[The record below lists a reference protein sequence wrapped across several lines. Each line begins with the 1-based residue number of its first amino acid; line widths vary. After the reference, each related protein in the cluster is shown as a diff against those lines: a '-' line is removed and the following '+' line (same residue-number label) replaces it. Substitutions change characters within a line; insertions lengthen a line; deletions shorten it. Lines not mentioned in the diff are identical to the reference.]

1 MEKPDPKLDLTTLK
15 NILRLEEKRGFDNK
29 AVAGGLDLFIEHWRG
44 DLISAFPRSPIA
56 KRLLAQLYSSLTPR
70 TRQEWAR
77 QWLEHFPNKPVKP
90 TSKRTKSQQTSAKTK
105 ESSSRTS
112 SPEETPISSLRR
124 VDIKTAQKL
133 ARLDV
138 ESVKD
143 LLYLFPRRHLDYTR
157 RAKISELIPGEHFTL
172 EVTVWEARV
181 VSLGKSGRLK
191 ATEALVGDE
200 TGNIKVIWFGQ
211 SYLARQFPTGSKII
225 LSGKLDFFNRDRLME
240 SPNYEII
247 SHSSPLIHTGRL
259 VPVYPLTEGLT
270 ARNMRRIVWQAVD
283 GWSSSIKEFLPK
295 TLLKRTRLNPLTKSI
310 RQAHFPDNPH
320 SFEQARRRLAFNELL
335 LLQLAVHMQRKDWQ
349 QSGTAIAINDKNQ
362 LVSMFLKRLP
372 FDLTPAQQRCVGEI
386 LTDMKTRTIPMSR
399 LLQGEVGS
407 GKTVVALAAL
417 LASVSDGYQGTI
429 MVPTE
434 ILAEQHFATSIKLL
448 SDAPKLEHQD
458 NLIKTKISPHSS
470 PISIGLITGST
481 KKSTRKKL
489 QDLAN
494 SGSLDIIIGTQ
505 SLIQDTINV
514 PNLALAIVDEQQR
527 FGVMQRSEL
536 RAKGMTTPHLLVMSA
551 TPIPRTLALTLFGD
565 LDISTIDELPPG
577 RQEVLTKWVPHG
589 KRDAA
594 HGFIRDQINSGRQ
607 AFIIFPLVEE
617 SETIE
622 SGAAIEGFE
631 HLKAEIFPDLCLGLL
646 HGRMK
651 AKEKEAVMNLFQ
663 QGKIDILISTP
674 VVEVG
679 IDIPNATVM
688 LIETADRFGLSQL
701 HQFRGRVGRGIH
713 KSYCLL
719 LSDNPSTNARERLAA
734 METIHDGF
742 KLAEVDL
749 GLRGPGDLFGTRQ
762 SGLPN
767 LRLARLTDQDLLVL
781 AREEA
786 SNILAK
792 DPALTNETN
801 FLLAKEV
808 FRFKGDLTGAVG

>member
-1 MEKPDPKLDLTTLK
+1 
-15 NILRLEEKRGFDNK
+15 
-29 AVAGGLDLFIEHWRG
+29 
-44 DLISAFPRSPIA
+44 
-56 KRLLAQLYSSLTPR
+56 
-70 TRQEWAR
+70 
-77 QWLEHFPNKPVKP
+77 
-90 TSKRTKSQQTSAKTK
+90 
-105 ESSSRTS
+105 
-112 SPEETPISSLRR
+112 
-124 VDIKTAQKL
+124 
-133 ARLDV
+133 
-138 ESVKD
+138 
-143 LLYLFPRRHLDYTR
+143 
-157 RAKISELIPGEHFTL
+157 
-172 EVTVWEARV
+172 
-181 VSLGKSGRLK
+181 
-191 ATEALVGDE
+191 
-200 TGNIKVIWFGQ
+200 
-211 SYLARQFPTGSKII
+211 
-225 LSGKLDFFNRDRLME
+225 
-240 SPNYEII
+240 
-247 SHSSPLIHTGRL
+247 
-259 VPVYPLTEGLT
+259 
-270 ARNMRRIVWQAVD
+270 
-283 GWSSSIKEFLPK
+283 
-295 TLLKRTRLNPLTKSI
+295 
-310 RQAHFPDNPH
+310 
-320 SFEQARRRLAFNELL
+320 
-335 LLQLAVHMQRKDWQ
+335 
-349 QSGTAIAINDKNQ
+349 
-362 LVSMFLKRLP
+362 
-372 FDLTPAQQRCVGEI
+372 
-386 LTDMKTRTIPMSR
+386 
-399 LLQGEVGS
+399 
-407 GKTVVALAAL
+407 
-417 LASVSDGYQGTI
+417 

-434 ILAEQHFATSIKLL
+434 LLAEQHFATSIKLL
-448 SDAPKLEHQD
+448 SNAPELEHQD
-458 NLIKTKISPHSS
+458 NLIKTKISPDSI

-481 KKSTRKKL
+481 KKSIRTKL

-536 RAKGMTTPHLLVMSA
+536 RAKGMTTPHLLAMSA

-622 SGAAIEGFE
+622 SGSAIEGFD
-631 HLKAEIFPDLCLGLL
+631 HLQGKIFPDLCLGLL

-651 AKEKEAVMNLFQ
+651 AKEKESVMNLFQ
-663 QGKIDILISTP
+663 QGKIDILVSTP

-719 LSDNPSTNARERLAA
+719 LSDNPSTNARERLSA
-734 METIHDGF
+734 METVHDGF

-767 LRLARLTDQDLLVL
+767 LRLARLTDQDLLIL

-786 SNILAK
+786 STILAT
-792 DPALTNETN
+792 DPTLTNETN
-801 FLLAKEV
+801 SLLSKEV
-808 FRFKGDLTGAVG
+808 HRFKGDLTGAVG

>member
-1 MEKPDPKLDLTTLK
+1 MEKPGLKLDLTTLK
-15 NILRLEEKRGFDNK
+15 NILGLEEKRGFDNK
-29 AVAGGLDLFIEHWRG
+29 AVTGGLDLFIEHWRE

-56 KRLLAQLYSSLTPR
+56 KRLLAQSYSSLTPR
-70 TRQEWAR
+70 NRREWTR
-77 QWLEHFPNKPVKP
+77 QWLEHFPNKPGKP
-90 TSKRTKSQQTSAKTK
+90 TRKPTKLQLASNKTK
-105 ESSSRTS
+105 ERSSKTC
-112 SPEETPISSLRR
+112 SPEETPISSVQR

-133 ARLDV
+133 ARLNV

-157 RAKISELIPGEHFTL
+157 RSKISELIPGDHSTV

-211 SYLARQFPTGSKII
+211 KYLARQFPTGSKII
-225 LSGKLDFFNRDRLME
+225 LSGKLDFFNKDRIME

-247 SHSSPLIHTGRL
+247 SPSSPLIHTGRL
-259 VPVYPLTEGLT
+259 VPIYPLTEGLT
-270 ARNMRRIVWQAVD
+270 ARNMRRIIWQALES
-283 GWSSSIKEFLPK
+283 WASSIKEFLPK
-295 TLLKRTRLNPLTKSI
+295 DLLKRTKLNPLTESI
-310 RQAHFPDNPH
+310 RQAHFPDNLH
-320 SFEQARRRLAFNELL
+320 LFEQARRRLAFNELL
-335 LLQLAVHMQRKDWQ
+335 VLQLAVHMQRKDWQ
-349 QSGTAIAINDKNQ
+349 QSGNAIPITDKKR
-362 LVSMFLKRLP
+362 LVPMFLKKLP
-372 FDLTPAQQRCVGEI
+372 FNLTPSQQRCLEEI
-386 LTDMKTRTIPMSR
+386 LTDMKTKTIPMSR

-417 LASVSDGYQGTI
+417 LASVSDGYQGTM
-429 MVPTE
+429 MVPTG
-434 ILAEQHFATSIKLL
+434 ILAEQHFATTLKLL
-448 SDAPKLEHQD
+448 SDAPELEHQD
-458 NLIKTKISPHSS
+458 NLIITRISPDSI

-481 KKSTRKKL
+481 KKSARTKL
-489 QDLAN
+489 QNLAN
-494 SGSLDIIIGTQ
+494 SGSLNIIIGTQ

-536 RAKGMTTPHLLVMSA
+536 RAKGTTTPHLLVMSA

-577 RQEVLTKWVPHG
+577 RQKVLTKWVPPG

-594 HGFIRDQINSGRQ
+594 HSFIRDQINSGRQ

-617 SETIE
+617 SDTIE
-622 SGAAIEGFE
+622 SGSAIEGFN
-631 HLKAEIFPDLCLGLL
+631 HLQTETFPDLSLGLL

-651 AKEKEAVMNLFQ
+651 AKEKEDVMNLFQ
-663 QGKIDILISTP
+663 EGKIDVLISTP

-719 LSDNPSTNARERLAA
+719 LSDNPSTNARERLSAI
-734 METIHDGF
+734 ETVHDGF

-749 GLRGPGDLFGTRQ
+749 RLRGPGDLFGTRQ

-767 LRLARLTDQDLLVL
+767 LQLAQLTDQDILAL

-786 SNILAK
+786 SNILTK
-792 DPALTNETN
+792 DPTLTNKTH
-801 FLLAKEV
+801 LLLSREV
-808 FRFKGDLTGAVG
+808 QRFRGDLTGVVG

>member
-1 MEKPDPKLDLTTLK
+1 MENPAHKLDLTTLK
-15 NILRLEEKRGFDNK
+15 NILNLEEKRGFDNK
-29 AVAGGLDLFIEHWRG
+29 AVAGGLDLFIEHWRK
-44 DLISAFPRSPIA
+44 DLRSAFPRSPIA
-56 KRLLAQLYSSLTPR
+56 KRLLEQTYSSLTPSSR
-70 TRQEWAR
+70 REWTHR
-77 QWLEHFPNKPVKP
+77 WLEHFPNKQVKSNTKRAQP
-90 TSKRTKSQQTSAKTK
+90 KQTSTRTKKPI
-105 ESSSRTS
+105 SRTA
-112 SPEETPISSLRR
+112 SPEKTPISSLRR
-124 VDIKTAQKL
+124 VDIKTAQKF

-143 LLYLFPRRHLDYTR
+143 LLYLFPRRHLDYSRHT
-157 RAKISELIPGEHFTL
+157 KISELIPGEHSTV

-200 TGNIKVIWFGQ
+200 TGNIKIMWFGQ
-211 SYLARQFPTGSKII
+211 SYLAKQFPTGSKII

-240 SPNYEII
+240 SPNYEIL

-259 VPVYPLTEGLT
+259 VPIYPLTEGLT
-270 ARNMRRIVWQAVD
+270 ARNMRRIVWQALD
-283 GWSSSIKEFLPK
+283 EWSSSIKEFLPK
-295 TLLKRTRLNPLTKSI
+295 DLLKRTGLNTLTESI
-310 RQAHFPDNPH
+310 RQAHFPDSAH

-349 QSGTAIAINDKNQ
+349 QSGQSIPINDEKEF
-362 LVSMFLKRLP
+362 VSPFLKRLP
-372 FDLTPAQQRCVGEI
+372 FDLTPAQQRCVKEI
-386 LTDMKTRTIPMSR
+386 LTDMKKRTIPMSR

-417 LASVSDGYQGTI
+417 LACVSDGYQGTI

-434 ILAEQHFATSIKLL
+434 ILAEQHFATSLKLL
-448 SDAPKLEHQD
+448 SDTPKLEHHD
-458 NLIKTKISPHSS
+458 NLIKTQISSDSS

-481 KKSTRKKL
+481 KKSTRTKL

-536 RAKGMTTPHLLVMSA
+536 RAKGITTPHLLVMSA

-594 HGFIRDQINSGRQ
+594 HGFIRNQIDSGRQ

-617 SETIE
+617 SDTIE
-622 SGAAIEGFE
+622 SGAAIEGFD
-631 HLKAEIFPDLCLGLL
+631 HLQSNIFPDLNLGLL
-646 HGRMK
+646 HGRMR
-651 AKEKEAVMNLFQ
+651 AKEKEDVMNLFK
-663 QGKIDILISTP
+663 QGEIDILISTP

-734 METIHDGF
+734 METVHDGF
-742 KLAEVDL
+742 KLAEIDL
-749 GLRGPGDLFGTRQ
+749 QLRGPGDLFGTRQ

-786 SNILAK
+786 SNILAT
-792 DPALTNETN
+792 DPLLMDKTNV
-801 FLLAKEV
+801 LLSKEV
-808 FRFKGDLTGAVG
+808 QRFKGDLKGAIG

>member
-1 MEKPDPKLDLTTLK
+1 MEKPADKLDLTTLRK
-15 NILRLEEKRGFDNK
+15 ILNLEEKRGFDNK
-29 AVAGGLDLFIEHWRG
+29 AVAGGLDLFIEHWRK

-56 KRLLAQLYSSLTPR
+56 KRLLTENYSSLTLR
-70 TRQEWAR
+70 SRREWTRR
-77 QWLEHFPNKPVKP
+77 WLEHFPNKQVKHNKKP
-90 TSKRTKSQQTSAKTK
+90 TSHQQTSTKTK
-105 ESSSRTS
+105 KPISRTT
-112 SPEETPISSLRR
+112 SPEGTPISSLRR

-133 ARLDV
+133 ARLNV

-143 LLYLFPRRHLDYTR
+143 LLYLFPRRHLDYSR
-157 RAKISELIPGEHFTL
+157 RTKISELIPGEHATV

-181 VSLGKSGRLK
+181 ISLGKSGRLK

-211 SYLARQFPTGSKII
+211 SYLAKQFPTGSKII

-240 SPNYEII
+240 SPNYEIL

-259 VPVYPLTEGLT
+259 VPIYPLTEGLT
-270 ARNMRRIVWQAVD
+270 ARNMRRIVWQALD
-283 GWSSSIKEFLPK
+283 DWSSSIKEFLPK
-295 TLLKRTRLNPLTKSI
+295 DLLKRTKLNPLTESI
-310 RQAHFPDNPH
+310 RQAHFPDNTH

-335 LLQLAVHMQRKDWQ
+335 LLQLAVHIQRKDWQ
-349 QSGTAIAINDKNQ
+349 QSGQSIPINDERKF
-362 LVSMFLKRLP
+362 VSLFLKRLP
-372 FDLTPAQQRCVGEI
+372 FELTPAQQRCVKEI
-386 LTDMKTRTIPMSR
+386 LTDMKTRAIPMSR

-417 LASVSDGYQGTI
+417 LASVSDGYQGTF

-434 ILAEQHFATSIKLL
+434 ILAEQHFATSLKLL
-448 SDAPKLEHQD
+448 SDTPKLEHHD
-458 NLIKTKISPHSS
+458 NLIKTQISPDSN

-481 KKSTRKKL
+481 KKSTRLKL

-577 RQEVLTKWVPHG
+577 RQRVLTKWVPHG

-594 HGFIRDQINSGRQ
+594 HGFIRDQIDSGRQ

-617 SETIE
+617 SDTIE
-622 SGAAIEGFE
+622 SGAAIEGFD
-631 HLKAEIFPDLCLGLL
+631 HLQTNVFPDLSLGLL

-651 AKEKEAVMNLFQ
+651 AREKEDVMNLFKH
-663 QGKIDILISTP
+663 GTIDILISTP

-734 METIHDGF
+734 METVHDGF

-749 GLRGPGDLFGTRQ
+749 QLRGPGDLFGTRQ

-767 LRLARLTDQDLLVL
+767 LRLAQLTDQDLLVL

-792 DPALTNETN
+792 DPILKSKTN
-801 FLLAKEV
+801 LLLSREV
-808 FRFKGDLTGAVG
+808 QRFKGDLTGAVG